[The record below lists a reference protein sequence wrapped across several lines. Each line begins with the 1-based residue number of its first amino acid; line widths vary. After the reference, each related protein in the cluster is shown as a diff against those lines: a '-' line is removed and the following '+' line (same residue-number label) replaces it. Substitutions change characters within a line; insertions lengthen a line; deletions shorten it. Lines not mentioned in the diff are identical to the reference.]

1 MTFEQF
7 LTDKIFPIFTYV
19 INWCGQ
25 MLNILMSNY
34 IFKIIIYISIIF
46 IIIGVIK
53 SIYYMIID
61 KTNNKQK
68 DKGD

>member
-7 LTDKIFPIFTYV
+7 LTNKIFPVFMYM

-25 MLNILMSNY
+25 MLNVLMSNY
-34 IFKIIIYISIIF
+34 IFKIIIYMSIIF
-46 IIIGVIK
+46 IILSVLK

-61 KTNNKQK
+61 KTNSQQK